1 MENLLYKI
9 ALTQIPNIGPIL
21 ARNLLS
27 YCGSPEAVFKSKVS
41 TLEKIPGIGNILAR
55 TITTSAALQLA
66 EHEISLLER
75 HHVRGYFFTDPQY
88 PERLRHLPDSP
99 LMLYVRG
106 DVDLNARRSIGIVGT
121 RMPTAQGLALCE
133 EFVRELTPYS
143 PLIISGLAYGID
155 IGAHRSALASGL
167 STIGVLAHGLGYL
180 YPAAHKAV
188 ASKMEQQGA
197 LVSEYLYNVSPD
209 RENFP
214 QRNRVV
220 AGLCDAIV
228 VVETGIQGGSMITA
242 QLANDYNRDVF
253 AFPGRV
259 QDSISKGCN
268 LLIKTNRAALIESAS
283 DLINA
288 MSWEEQGQ
296 RHMIQKELF
305 LDLSPEAKK
314 IVDLMQKFEEISF
327 DQLAFSSGTAPG
339 ALASLLL
346 DLEFQ
351 GVVRSLPGKR
361 YAFIPI

>member
-41 TLEKIPGIGNILAR
+41 TLEKIPGIGNYLAR
-55 TITTSAALQLA
+55 TITSSTALTLA
-66 EHEISLLER
+66 EGEMALLER
-75 HHVRGYFFTDPQY
+75 HGIQGRFITDQEY

-99 LMLYVRG
+99 LMLYLRG
-106 DVDLNARRSIGIVGT
+106 DVDLNATRSIGIVGT
-121 RMPTAQGLALCE
+121 RMPTAHGLALCE
-133 EFVRELTPYS
+133 ELIRELTPYS

-155 IGAHRSALASGL
+155 IAAHRSALAVGL
-167 STIGVLAHGLGYL
+167 QTVGVLAHGLGSL
-180 YPAAHKAV
+180 YPAAHRTV

-197 LVSEYLYNVSPD
+197 LVSEYLYDVPPD

-214 QRNRVV
+214 QRNRIV
-220 AGLCDAIV
+220 AGLCDALIV
-228 VVETGIQGGSMITA
+228 IETGIQGGSMITA

-259 QDSISKGCN
+259 QDTASKGCN

-288 MSWEEQGQ
+288 MSWEEQGKRQ
-296 RHMIQKELF
+296 SIQKQLF

-327 DQLAFSSGTAPG
+327 DQLAFSSETAPG

-346 DLEFQ
+346 ELEFQ